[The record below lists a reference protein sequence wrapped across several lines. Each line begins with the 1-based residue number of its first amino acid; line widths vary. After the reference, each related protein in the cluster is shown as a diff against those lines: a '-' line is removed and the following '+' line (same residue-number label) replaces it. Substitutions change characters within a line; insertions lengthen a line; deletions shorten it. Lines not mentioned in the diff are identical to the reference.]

1 MNPLTSRA
9 CHVVALVV
17 AIALNAAV
25 ARAAEKVIATFNP
38 AQGYSSRSGLTID
51 AEGNLYGIIN
61 GGGINNC
68 GSVFELTPGQNGTW
82 TESIIFSFKGCQFP
96 APIPGGTMV
105 LDKEGNLYGSGQ
117 SGTGSSGA
125 IFELKKSSSG
135 AWSEGIIH
143 TFTTSE
149 GSPNGD
155 LTWDDSG
162 NLYGTTSL
170 DSTGFNGEVFELT
183 PQSNSS
189 WKETILFTFPA
200 PDGAG
205 IPCAGVT
212 FDGSGNL
219 YGPTY
224 FGIGGESTYGAIY
237 ELSPQSSGPWKF
249 TLIHNF
255 TASDGGSPYSRLV
268 FDSNG
273 NLYGTGLYTDNN
285 PLFGEVFELIPG
297 SDGTWTEKTIHTF
310 ASGRDG
316 ANPVG
321 APVIDASGNLYGAT
335 TSGGIGCNASLCG
348 VVYKLSPQSGGTWKE
363 TIVHPFESAGDGSQ
377 PGAGLLLD
385 SSGNLYGT
393 TSHGGSRY
401 GYGTVYEITP

>member
-1 MNPLTSRA
+1 M
-9 CHVVALVV
+9 
-17 AIALNAAV
+17 AI
-25 ARAAEKVIATFNP
+25 
-38 AQGYSSRSGLTID
+38 
-51 AEGNLYGIIN
+51 
-61 GGGINNC
+61 
-68 GSVFELTPGQNGTW
+68 
-82 TESIIFSFKGCQFP
+82 
-96 APIPGGTMV
+96 
-105 LDKEGNLYGSGQ
+105 
-117 SGTGSSGA
+117 
-125 IFELKKSSSG
+125 
-135 AWSEGIIH
+135 
-143 TFTTSE
+143 
-149 GSPNGD
+149 SP
-155 LTWDDSG
+155 WDDSG

-219 YGPTY
+219 YGPNL
-224 FGIGGESTYGAIY
+224 FWHWPAKAPMARFY

-297 SDGTWTEKTIHTF
+297 SDGPGPKRPFTPLPQAATALTPWERRLLMPAEISTEPPLP
-310 ASGRDG
+310 A
-316 ANPVG
+316 A
-321 APVIDASGNLYGAT
+321 
-335 TSGGIGCNASLCG
+335 
-348 VVYKLSPQSGGTWKE
+348 
-363 TIVHPFESAGDGSQ
+363 
-377 PGAGLLLD
+377 
-385 SSGNLYGT
+385 
-393 TSHGGSRY
+393 
-401 GYGTVYEITP
+401 